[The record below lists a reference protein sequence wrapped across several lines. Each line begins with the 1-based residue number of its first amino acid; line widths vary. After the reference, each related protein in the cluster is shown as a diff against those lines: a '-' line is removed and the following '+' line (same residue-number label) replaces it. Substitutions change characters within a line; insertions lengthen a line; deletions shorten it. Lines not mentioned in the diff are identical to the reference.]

1 MPAKLRTDQIADA
14 ITPIATR
21 VAQDPELREH
31 AMKVLDSAKTVIE
44 KVQSEGARS
53 AATDKKVHDQVAKA
67 ARELREGA
75 TKLQAHRKPSKKRR
89 AAKVAAAGAVAV
101 GAAVVAKRA
110 LSKDEDEFEY
120 TP

>member
-1 MPAKLRTDQIADA
+1 M
-14 ITPIATR
+14 
-21 VAQDPELREH
+21 
-31 AMKVLDSAKTVIE
+31 LDSAKAVIE
-44 KVQSEGARS
+44 KVQAEGARS

-67 ARELREGA
+67 ASELRQGA
-75 TKLQAHRKPSKKRR
+75 NKLQAQRKPTKKRR